1 MTYEIWDLT
10 TRNVAG
16 CFRTK
21 DEALESVRRTVERH
35 GREYAKG
42 FLLMSENAKEVSRS
56 IAEGEDLIDLA
67 LASAV
72 PSKPTLM
79 VVKQQAG

>member
-1 MTYEIWDLT
+1 
-10 TRNVAG
+10 
-16 CFRTK
+16 
-21 DEALESVRRTVERH
+21 
-35 GREYAKG
+35 
-42 FLLMSENAKEVSRS
+42 MSENAKEVSRS